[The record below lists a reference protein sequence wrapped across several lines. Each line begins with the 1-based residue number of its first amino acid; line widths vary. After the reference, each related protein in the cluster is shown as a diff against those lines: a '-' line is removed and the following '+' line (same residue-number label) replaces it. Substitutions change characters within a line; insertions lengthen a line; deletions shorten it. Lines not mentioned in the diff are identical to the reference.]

1 MMRKKNSFIKLIRLW
16 GIVFLIALAGIIVA
30 IDIVTSYR
38 NFNYRVDKMRTDYL
52 EQQKQMIKREVERV
66 VDMINYE
73 KAQSEAMA
81 KIHVKSRAYKVY
93 NIVQNIYE
101 QNKGLRRDSEIKKM
115 IVDVLRPVLS
125 NGGSEYFIIDS
136 LSGKN
141 IFYPTHPS
149 LECQNIINL
158 QDSGDEYIKK
168 IAVCNFNAIYVWSFF
183 CISPGA

>member
-1 MMRKKNSFIKLIRLW
+1 MSREKNSFIKLIRLW
-16 GIVFLIALAGIIVA
+16 GIVFLIALAGIIIA
-30 IDIVTSYR
+30 IDILTSYR
-38 NFNYRVDKMRTDYL
+38 NFNYRVDKMRIDYL
-52 EQQKQMIKREVERV
+52 EQQKQIIKREVEHV

-73 KAQSEAMA
+73 KSQSEALT
-81 KIHVKSRAYKVY
+81 KIHIKSRVYKVY

-158 QDSGDEYIKK
+158 QDSEMNILKK
-168 IAVCNFNAIYVWSFF
+168 KNLNCWGKREKAF
-183 CISPGA
+183 